1 VITVA
6 VARKQSEEMKET
18 PIIPP
23 YLTPGDRVAV
33 VSPSGVVD
41 PEAVKSAV
49 KIIES
54 WGLKVTTG
62 ASCLAVDGPFA
73 GTDAQRIMDLQQALD
88 DDSVKAVLCSR
99 GGYGMSRII
108 DKMDFSAFAASPKW
122 IVGYS
127 DITVLNMWV
136 GTLFGVATIHG
147 EMLLNYHNSNKTGRT
162 ISTVRDLLFGKQ
174 PVYSW
179 DGVAVHSKTAA
190 GILTG
195 GNLAMLYSL
204 AGTIAMPETDGK
216 ILFIEDTGEYYYAVD
231 RMMQS
236 LRLGGMLNNLAALL
250 VGDFGDMQDQRIPFG
265 RSIEEIITEVAG
277 GFGYPICFGF
287 PSGHSND
294 NPALYLGREAVI
306 TADGTS
312 LRLKY

>member
-1 VITVA
+1 
-6 VARKQSEEMKET
+6 MKEK

-23 YLTPGDRVAV
+23 YLTSGDRVAV

-41 PEAVKSAV
+41 PLAVKSAV

-54 WGLKVTTG
+54 WGLQVTVG
-62 ASCLAVDGPFA
+62 DSCFAVDGPFA
-73 GTDAQRIMDLQQALD
+73 GTDAQRILDLQQALD
-88 DDSVKAVLCSR
+88 DDSVKAVVCSR

-108 DKMDFSAFAASPKW
+108 DRIDFSAFVASPKW

-136 GTLFGVATIHG
+136 GTLYGIATIHG
-147 EMLLNYHNSNKTGRT
+147 EMLLNYNNSDKTERT
-162 ISTVRDLLFGKQ
+162 ISTVRDLLFGEQ

-179 DGVAVHSKTAA
+179 DGMAVHSKTAT

-204 AGTIAMPETDGK
+204 AGTIAMPETEVK
-216 ILFIEDTGEYYYAVD
+216 ILFIEDIGEYYYAVD
-231 RMMQS
+231 RILQS
-236 LRLGGMLNNLAALL
+236 FRLGGVLNNLAALL
-250 VGDFGDMQDQRIPFG
+250 VGDFSDMLDQQIPFG
-265 RSIEEIITEVAG
+265 KSIEEIVTDVAG
-277 GFGYPICFGF
+277 GFGYPIYFGF
-287 PSGHSND
+287 PSGHSDD

-306 TADGTS
+306 TAEGSS
-312 LRLKY
+312 LNLKYLP

>member
-1 VITVA
+1 
-6 VARKQSEEMKET
+6 MKET

-41 PEAVKSAV
+41 PLAVKSAV
-49 KIIES
+49 KVIES
-54 WGLKVTTG
+54 WGLQVTVG
-62 ASCLAVDGPFA
+62 ASCLAVEGPFA
-73 GTDAQRIMDLQQALD
+73 GTDAQRILDLQQALD
-88 DDSVKAVLCSR
+88 DKSVKAILCSR

-108 DKMDFSAFAASPKW
+108 DRVDFSAFVASPKW

-136 GTLFGVATIHG
+136 GTLFGVASIHG
-147 EMLLNYHNSNKTGRT
+147 EMLLNYNNPDNTERSIT
-162 ISTVRDLLFGKQ
+162 TVRDLLFGK
-174 PVYSW
+174 PAIYSW
-179 DGVAVHSKTAA
+179 NGVAVHRKTAT

-204 AGTIAMPETDGK
+204 AGTLAMPETDGK
-216 ILFIEDTGEYYYAVD
+216 ILFIEDIGEYYYAVD
-231 RMMQS
+231 RMLQS
-236 LRLGGMLNNLAALL
+236 FRLGGILNNLSALL

-265 RSIEEIITEVAG
+265 KSIKEIVTDVAG
-277 GFGYPICFGF
+277 GFGYPIYFGF

-294 NPALYLGREAVI
+294 NPAIFLGREAII
-306 TADGTS
+306 TADGTN
-312 LRLKY
+312 LRLEYQG

>member
-1 VITVA
+1 
-6 VARKQSEEMKET
+6 MKEK
-18 PIIPP
+18 PIVPP
-23 YLTPGDRVAV
+23 FLSKGDRVAV

-41 PEAVKSAV
+41 PLAVKSAV
-49 KIIES
+49 KVIES
-54 WGLKVTTG
+54 WGLQVTVG
-62 ASCLAVDGPFA
+62 ESCLAVDGPFA
-73 GTDAQRIMDLQQALD
+73 GTDAQRITDLQQALD

-108 DKMDFSAFAASPKW
+108 DRIDFSAFVASPKW

-147 EMLLNYHNSNKTGRT
+147 EMLLNYNNRNKTGRT
-162 ISTVRDLLFGKQ
+162 ITTVRDLLFGEQ
-174 PVYSW
+174 AAYSW
-179 DGVAVHSKTAA
+179 DGVAVHGRTAT

-216 ILFIEDTGEYYYAVD
+216 ILFIEDIGEYYYAVD
-231 RMMQS
+231 RILQS
-236 LRLGGMLNNLAALL
+236 LRLGGMLSNLAALL
-250 VGDFGDMQDQRIPFG
+250 VGDFSDMQDQRIPFG
-265 RSIEEIITEVAG
+265 KSIEEIVTDVAG
-277 GFGYPICFGF
+277 GFGYPIYFGF
-287 PSGHSND
+287 PSGHSDD

-306 TADGTS
+306 TAGGSS
-312 LRLKY
+312 LNLKYLP